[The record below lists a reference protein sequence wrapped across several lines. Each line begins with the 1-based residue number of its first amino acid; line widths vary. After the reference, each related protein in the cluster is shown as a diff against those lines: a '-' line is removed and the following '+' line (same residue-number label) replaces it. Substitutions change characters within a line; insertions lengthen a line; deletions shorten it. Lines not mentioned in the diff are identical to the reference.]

1 MLGELP
7 QPWEAALIANLGTSK
22 KQRLALAFLAAMLI
36 IHGVLW
42 WQSRN
47 KLRAGYQD
55 FTIFYTAG
63 KILSQGEG
71 ARLYDNA
78 LQHQT
83 QREFAPK
90 VATRK
95 GLLPY
100 NHTPAEAAVFL
111 PFAKLPYFQ
120 AYLLWDALNLGTLA
134 AAMFVLRPHLPAFR
148 SQPLLFWVLLGLAFF
163 PVFGALFQG
172 QDILPLLLL
181 FALAYSAM
189 RRNAAFAAGCWLGLG
204 LFRFPLDL
212 PLVLILARRKP
223 RKLMGGFAV
232 TGALLAVASA
242 AVVGWKQTLLYPAYV
257 WRVERTSVGPIA
269 PANMPNLRGL
279 IETVLSGVGF
289 WPFVGGIIA
298 FLSLALLW
306 FCSRSLGLHLDGAR
320 FDLSF
325 SLAIIAAVLVS
336 YHAYVHDLSILLIP
350 VLLAANYCRLHPESR
365 RQGVILA
372 PIFVLF
378 LTPLYVALLFRAQLA
393 CLLSILLLVWLLVIS
408 QEIRRPANLAH
419 TPLDSA
425 P

>member
-7 QPWEAALIANLGTSK
+7 LGGPSLISNLGTSK

-36 IHGVLW
+36 IHGVLC
-42 WQSRN
+42 WQSRS

-55 FTIFYTAG
+55 FTAFYTAG

-71 ARLYDNA
+71 ARLYDSA
-78 LQHQT
+78 LQYQT
-83 QREFAPK
+83 QHEFAPK
-90 VATRK
+90 VATHG

-100 NHTPAEAAVFL
+100 THTPAEAAVFL
-111 PFAKLPYFQ
+111 PFAKLPYFL

-134 AAMFVLRPHLPAFR
+134 AAMFVLRPYLPAFR
-148 SQPLLFWVLLGLAFF
+148 NRPLPLWVLLGLAFF

-181 FALAYSAM
+181 FAPAYSAL
-189 RRNAAFAAGCWLGLG
+189 RRNAPFAAGCWLGLG
-204 LFRFPLDL
+204 LFRFPVVL
-212 PLVLILARRKP
+212 PLMLILARRTP
-223 RKLMGGFAV
+223 WKLMGGFAV
-232 TGALLAVASA
+232 TGTLLVVASA

-257 WRVERTSVGPIA
+257 WGVGRTSVGSIA

-289 WPFVGGIIA
+289 WPFVSGIIA

-306 FCSRSLGLHLDGAR
+306 FCSRSLRFHRDGAR

-325 SLAIIAAVLVS
+325 SLALIAAVLAS
-336 YHAYVHDLSILLIP
+336 YHAYVYDLSVLLIP
-350 VLLAANYCRLHPESR
+350 VLLVANYCRLHPER
-365 RQGVILA
+365 RGRGAILA

-378 LTPLYVALLFRAQLA
+378 LSPLYVALLFRAQRA
-393 CLLSILLLVWLLVIS
+393 CLFSIPLLVWLLVIR

-419 TPLDSA
+419 ASLDSA